1 MTTEQVLNWFIWFSL
16 LMSIVQMYL
25 RANKIWK
32 RKHERDVAESQSVA
46 GISLLLLNC
55 LLWIVY
61 YIVKDDYNSS
71 LDTSIIMMEATVFLL
86 IGSGLWV
93 KGKRG
98 MSFYQLMK
106 NALKLERKEADY
118 LLKRF
123 FKPLNAEKILNILHQ
138 LAMID
143 EELDP
148 KELLLIQSFA
158 RNWNIEYNVEKFNE
172 QNQRKSENTFI
183 KLRKSMEDY
192 LDREPPEEQ
201 VAQLKDMITTMI
213 EADDKVTPEEE
224 LISSELIPMIDLY
237 LSKNEQISTYN
248 VIIVPQKPQH
258 EAIIKEMFPHIE
270 IINTAGGVAYPIGQ
284 YYSQKYA
291 EMVCEQYRGIN
302 FFTIVLSPQD
312 LANNNKKD

>member
-1 MTTEQVLNWFIWFSL
+1 
-16 LMSIVQMYL
+16 MYL

-61 YIVKDDYNSS
+61 YIVNDDYNSI

-192 LDREPPEEQ
+192 LDR
-201 VAQLKDMITTMI
+201 
-213 EADDKVTPEEE
+213 
-224 LISSELIPMIDLY
+224 
-237 LSKNEQISTYN
+237 
-248 VIIVPQKPQH
+248 
-258 EAIIKEMFPHIE
+258 
-270 IINTAGGVAYPIGQ
+270 
-284 YYSQKYA
+284 
-291 EMVCEQYRGIN
+291 
-302 FFTIVLSPQD
+302 
-312 LANNNKKD
+312 

>member
-61 YIVKDDYNSS
+61 YIVNDDYNSI